1 MAKEKSNA
9 TETRPIPV
17 LVLWKSILM
26 VPLIGIID
34 SKYAQD
40 IMEAVLEKILNTESK
55 VIILDILGVRIIDSA
70 VANHMI
76 KITKATKLMG
86 CDCIITGITPS
97 ISQSFVILGVDLG
110 AVLTSSNLKN
120 GLEKAFNI
128 LDLEV
133 REIKKL
139 IVKK

>member
-9 TETRPIPV
+9 TATMPIPV

-34 SKYAQD
+34 SKCAQD

-55 VIILDILGVRIIDSA
+55 VIILDILGINIIDSA
-70 VANHMI
+70 VANHII

-86 CDCIITGITPS
+86 CYCIITGITPS
-97 ISQSFVILGVDLG
+97 IAQSFVSLGVEL
-110 AVLTSSNLKN
+110 AEVLTSSYLKD
-120 GLEKAFNI
+120 GLERAFGI
-128 LDLEV
+128 LGLEV
-133 REIKKL
+133 REIKKV
-139 IVKK
+139 IEKK